1 MPTRTTNPGDA
12 MLALARRECQAIQ
25 RALANRE
32 DVSEGIHAAR
42 KALRRLRSLLAMA
55 GDRVDGLDA
64 PDRTLQRLCKG
75 LSALRDA
82 HAATVAAR
90 RLEGE
95 GESASWQPLVEQ
107 LLRRRDTLLAQALAR
122 DPDFARRRRAVA
134 RLELALQRLDWTG
147 LEAKHLRAALQRSRK
162 RAAKAGRRADSS
174 PTPENI
180 HRWRRR
186 ARRLRMQLESTRT
199 IAPALAKAVARPS
212 LRRQLSA
219 LHKLGDE
226 LGWRQDMQVLL
237 GLLTKAR
244 TVANRPPL
252 LQELRARIEAAG

>member
-1 MPTRTTNPGDA
+1 
-12 MLALARRECQAIQ
+12 MLALALKECQAIQ
-25 RALANRE
+25 RALENRE
-32 DVSEGIHAAR
+32 DVCEGIHEAR
-42 KALRRLRSLLAMA
+42 RALRRLRSLLALA
-55 GDRVDGLDA
+55 EDCVDGLDA

-75 LSALRDA
+75 LSTLRDA
-82 HAATVAAR
+82 HVATVAAR
-90 RLEGE
+90 KMEGE

-122 DPDFARRRRAVA
+122 DPDFARRRREVA
-134 RLELALQRLDWTG
+134 RLELALQKLDWSA
-147 LEAKHLRAALQRSRK
+147 LDAKHLRAALQRSRK
-162 RAAKAGRRADSS
+162 RAAKAGRRADTS

-199 IAPALAKAVARPS
+199 IAPALAKAVAKPS
-212 LRRQLSA
+212 LRKQLGA

-237 GLLTKAR
+237 GLLTKTR
-244 TVANRPPL
+244 TVANRPLL
-252 LQELRARIEAAG
+252 LQELQARIDAAA